1 MNDDLARLAAGL
13 LLETDAEPAV
23 RLVVLL
29 ETARRHRVG
38 EHKKCAE
45 AAELS
50 IETLD
55 EQFVFVIEHRLEA
68 SAAHVAIGRS
78 VNGIAERHVVGGHGF
93 RDRAGS
99 AAHMEKTAGHL
110 LSGADLREGPIL
122 LRIEIDL
129 ERLLVRAEIHFRVHT
144 HSRCPSSR
152 DKSRDPL
159 GNLKG
164 TNTGSLDFARDD
176 YSRTRSALFAGI
188 QPRRS
193 FGNAA

>member
-55 EQFVFVIEHRLEA
+55 EQFVFVIEHRLKT

-78 VNGIAERHVVGGHGF
+78 VNGIAERHVVSGHGF

-110 LSGADLREGPIL
+110 LSGADFREGPVL
-122 LRIEIDL
+122 LRIEIDV
-129 ERLLVRAEIHFRVHT
+129 ERLLVRAEIHLRVHT

-152 DKSRDPL
+152 AKSRDPVFVIPSEVE
-159 GNLKG
+159 
-164 TNTGSLDFARDD
+164 GSRGETSKALTRGPSTFARDD
-176 YSRTRSALFAGI
+176 
-188 QPRRS
+188 
-193 FGNAA
+193 